1 MNATETK
8 TMKVQVTGKSVVMFG
23 SNPET
28 GKWFER
34 YYPTVDAAKKFA
46 DKRGWTVEVKESR

>member
-1 MNATETK
+1 MAA
-8 TMKVQVTGKSVVMFG
+8 TMKVQTTGKSVVMFG

-34 YYPTVDAAKKFA
+34 YYPTVEAAKKFA
-46 DKRGWTVEVKESR
+46 AKRGWAVEVKAGA